1 MELLYKELTGTIVDC
16 AVTVHRFLGPGLLE
30 SAYEECL
37 QYELN
42 GCGVM
47 QVCDYPEGLGA
58 VFEIDKEIVA
68 YETEEEAIK
77 KIEYYFK

>member
-16 AVTVHRFLGPGLLE
+16 AVTVHRLLGPGLLE

-42 GCGVM
+42 GS
-47 QVCDYPEGLGA
+47 GLKT
-58 VFEIDKEIVA
+58 IKQCQ
-68 YETEEEAIK
+68 AIRLQNWPADQ
-77 KIEYYFK
+77 F